1 MRLKVKYA
9 PKVQYLRVG
18 MALQAKRWRE
28 LQVKRW
34 GEAGGASLLGS
45 RLSHGV
51 SWRSLSQSME
61 VAIIEG
67 MERAVRRVGRR
78 SRGEVRAT
86 YAIKA
91 DTQRVSGLY
100 YEPRDD

>member
-1 MRLKVKYA
+1 
-9 PKVQYLRVG
+9 
-18 MALQAKRWRE
+18 
-28 LQVKRW
+28 
-34 GEAGGASLLGS
+34 
-45 RLSHGV
+45 
-51 SWRSLSQSME
+51 ME
-61 VAIIEG
+61 VAIIESMEVLSQS